1 MAKPA
6 DVVTWL
12 GAVQAQ
18 DYAGAKWAVAQRAG
32 GCSEAQVELACDRGD
47 IVRTHVMRPTWHFV
61 APADVRWMLALTA
74 PRVLAASAYYHRQAG
89 LDARTF
95 DRSNAALAAALEG
108 GRHLTR
114 VELAR
119 RLEAAGIRAAGI
131 RLAYLLMRAE
141 LDAIVCSGPRRGKQF
156 TYALLDERVPATRH
170 LDRDA
175 ALAELT
181 RRYFTSHGPATLR
194 DFAWWSG
201 LTVADGTKG
210 VDLAKAHLTREVVD
224 GKTYWLAPT
233 SSPPAARKP
242 TVHLL
247 PNFDEYL
254 VAYQDRGPSFDR
266 EIAAVVD
273 RRDNVLSNHIVVKDG
288 RVIGA
293 WRRTVGPST
302 VTIETRLLARLD
314 AAEMRELRD
323 AAERYGRFLGL
334 SVKLTNVPARARA
347 RLRARRAR
355 RK

>member
-1 MAKPA
+1 MGTPA

-32 GCSEAQVELACDRGD
+32 GCSDAQVELTCDRGD

-74 PRVLAASAYYHRQAG
+74 PRVLAASAYYHRQVG
-89 LDARTF
+89 IDARTF

-114 VELAR
+114 LELAR
-119 RLEAAGIRAAGI
+119 SLEAAGIRAAGI

-141 LDAIVCSGPRRGKQF
+141 LDALVCSGPRRGKQF
-156 TYALLDERVPATRH
+156 TYALLDERVPATRP
-170 LDRDA
+170 LDRDE

-210 VDLAKAHLTREVVD
+210 VELARAHLAREVVD
-224 GKTYWLAPT
+224 GKVHWLAPA
-233 SSPPAARKP
+233 SRPGPAKKP

-247 PNFDEYL
+247 PNYDEYL

-266 EIAAVVD
+266 
-273 RRDNVLSNHIVVKDG
+273 RDNVLSNHVVVKDG

-293 WRRTVGPST
+293 WRRTVGQAT
-302 VTIETRLLARLD
+302 VTIETRLVARLD
-314 AAEMRELRD
+314 ADEMRELRA

-347 RLRARRAR
+347 SLRARRAR
-355 RK
+355 RT